1 MSALAFWRAVVED
14 HSNFLGRVIEM
25 LNERGIRY
33 CVIGGVGVNAYA
45 EAVVTLDLDIVLAAD
60 DLERARTALEAEF
73 RVREFEHSLNVY
85 DPGSKLQVQIQLDP
99 ALSAYVERAEVR
111 DVLGLPLPVA
121 SPADLMASKVAAA
134 MEPRRRPSKRQKDLA
149 DVARLLDV
157 HPELAADLPE
167 EIKSRLIR

>member
-1 MSALAFWRAVVED
+1 
-14 HSNFLGRVIEM
+14 
-25 LNERGIRY
+25 
-33 CVIGGVGVNAYA
+33 
-45 EAVVTLDLDIVLAAD
+45 
-60 DLERARTALEAEF
+60 
-73 RVREFEHSLNVY
+73 
-85 DPGSKLQVQIQLDP
+85 
-99 ALSAYVERAEVR
+99 
-111 DVLGLPLPVA
+111 VLGLPLPVA